1 MLNKKFTLLLF
12 AIFSITLA
20 GCKEKNVTPENQTV
34 SPDTPSRAETGSA
47 ADPQPSLSRDIESLF
62 TDRDKEIGYDE
73 TETAKINLDGGSA
86 SCDSPSVSI
95 SGTTI
100 TITGEG
106 TYLLSGSLDHG
117 MVIVD
122 AGKQEKIQLVLD
134 GASIQCDSSA
144 PIYVRQA
151 DKVFVTLADGSENT
165 LSAAGEFISIDD
177 NNIDAAIFSK
187 DDLTLN
193 GTGVL
198 NIESAYGHGIVSKD
212 SLVITSGT
220 YQITAAR
227 HGLSGKDSVCVLD
240 GEFTLEAGKDG
251 IRGANEDD
259 TSLGFLFLAG
269 GNYHI
274 AAGDDGIHS
283 DADLTIQGGTFQ
295 ITKSYEGIEGKVIDI
310 QGGTIA
316 VTAEDDG
323 LNASDGSGSKEEKNT
338 PQKSGST
345 DSLDDNSIYIRISG
359 GSLSVDAGG
368 DGIDS
373 NGNLFVEGG
382 EIFVSGSQNGG
393 NGALDYNGQAQITGG
408 TVVAAGFADMAQ
420 NFGEAS
426 TQGTILVSFSLQAAG
441 TEVSLTDSENNTLL
455 SYAPAKQYDS
465 IVLSHPDIAAGSSY
479 TIHCGEEKAEVTMD
493 TLVYGNGH
501 GMQGGFHSPGNRQ
514 HGVPEGETPELP
526 EGEPPELPEGEKLE
540 LPEGEPPEL
549 PEGEK
554 LELPEGEPPQDGQ
567 QDIL

>member
-187 DDLTLN
+187 DDLILN

-251 IRGANEDD
+251 IHGANEDD
-259 TSLGFLFLAG
+259 ASLGFLFLAG

-274 AAGDDGIHS
+274 AAGDDGLHS

-408 TVVAAGFADMAQ
+408 TVVAAGFADIAQ

-441 TEVSLTDSENNTLL
+441 TEVSLTDSENHTLL

-465 IVLSHPDIAAGSSY
+465 VVLSHPDIAAGSSY
-479 TIHCGEEKAEVTMD
+479 TVHCGEEHTEVTMD
-493 TLVYGNGH
+493 ALVYGGGH
-501 GMQGGFHSPGNRQ
+501 GMQGGFHSPGNRRR
-514 HGVPEGETPELP
+514 GVPEGETPELP
-526 EGEPPELPEGEKLE
+526 EGEPPELPEGEKPE